1 MNQDAAETIALQALG
16 YIAADPESLEGL
28 MASTGI
34 GPDSLK
40 SAATEPGVLTGVLV
54 GILDYLLLSDERTL
68 AFCEFL
74 DIQPTLPGRA
84 WSVLT
89 GRDLS

>member
-16 YIAADPESLEGL
+16 YIASDPEALEGL

-34 GPDSLK
+34 SPDSLK
-40 SAATEPGVLTGVLV
+40 TAATEPGILV
-54 GILDYLLLSDERTL
+54 GVLDYLLMSDDRTL
-68 AFCEFL
+68 AFCDFMEI
-74 DIQPTLPGRA
+74 DPTLPGRA